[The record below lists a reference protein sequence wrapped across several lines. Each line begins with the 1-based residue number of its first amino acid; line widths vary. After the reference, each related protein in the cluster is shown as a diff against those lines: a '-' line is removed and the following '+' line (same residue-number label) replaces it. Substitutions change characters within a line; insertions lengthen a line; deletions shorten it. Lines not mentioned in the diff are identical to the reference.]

1 MDNFDKLLR
10 DMITAAVDERI
21 NSVEALEERMVKMH
35 GEYVTT
41 KRASEIINVDPG
53 TIRAMC
59 RDGRLMATAADGHAP
74 LILVRS
80 MAGMVEDKT
89 AEQPTVRAT
98 RRRKYDNYPNYYA
111 K

>member
-1 MDNFDKLLR
+1 MK
-10 DMITAAVDERI
+10 E
-21 NSVEALEERMVKMH
+21 
-35 GEYVTT
+35 TT
-41 KRASEIINVDPG
+41 KLRILAMLLNVNPK
-53 TIRAMC
+53 TVYAMLK
-59 RDGRLMATAADGHAP
+59 DGRIRGTHEGSP
-74 LILVRS
+74 LVLVRS

>member
-35 GEYVTT
+35 GEFVTT
-41 KRASEIINVDPG
+41 KRAAEIINVDPG

-74 LILVRS
+74 RILVRR
-80 MAGMVEDKT
+80 MAAMV
-89 AEQPTVRAT
+89 
-98 RRRKYDNYPNYYA
+98 
-111 K
+111 

>member
-1 MDNFDKLLR
+1 MGGSGARMR
-10 DMITAAVDERI
+10 DHTLV
-21 NSVEALEERMVKMH
+21 
-35 GEYVTT
+35 
-41 KRASEIINVDPG
+41 
-53 TIRAMC
+53 
-59 RDGRLMATAADGHAP
+59 
-74 LILVRS
+74 LVRS

>member
-59 RDGRLMATAADGHAP
+59 RDGRLMATAADGHAA

-80 MAGMVEDKT
+80 MASMVEDKT
-89 AEQPTVRAT
+89 ADQPRVKAA
-98 RRRKYDNYPNYYA
+98 RRHKYDDCKY
-111 K
+111 KVQ

>member
-1 MDNFDKLLR
+1 MNDFNKLLR

-41 KRASEIINVDPG
+41 KRAAEIINVDPG

-80 MAGMVEDKT
+80 MGVPMFFSGCMAGDAFAPRK
-89 AEQPTVRAT
+89 
-98 RRRKYDNYPNYYA
+98 RR
-111 K
+111 